1 MGVTAHADDCAGG
14 VAFGLP
20 DPGDGD
26 VGDCDDGVDEDDGDG
41 DSDGG
46 DEGVSGCGGDEYD
59 AGDSV
64 GALDSG
70 EGASGA
76 GP

>member
-1 MGVTAHADDCAGG
+1 MGVTAHTDDCAGG

-26 VGDCDDGVDEDDGDG
+26 VDDFGDCVDEDDGDG
-41 DSDGG
+41 DGG
-46 DEGVSGCGGDEYD
+46 DEGVPGCGGDEYD